1 MLEKLQG
8 ALLDEYEDVVDY
20 CAMAEKAGD
29 EYKSILHTIAKEEW
43 THAKH
48 LKDIIEDMGG
58 KMSDEMKAAHDEAHD
73 ALYK

>member
-1 MLEKLQG
+1 MLEKVKA

-20 CAMAEKAGD
+20 CAMAEKARK
-29 EYKSILHTIAKEEW
+29 EYKPILRTIAEEEW

-48 LKDIIEDMGG
+48 LADILEDMGG
-58 KMSDEMKAAHDEAHD
+58 AMSDEMKAAHDEAHD